1 MEIPDHSVASCRS
14 SELRC
19 LRRHA
24 GLDGEGDE
32 NFVWHSYQL
41 TEQAPAEA
49 RLISAN
55 VLGSVDA
62 MIAEIDRKLTGQID
76 QIVFDGR
83 ERVAMHRSSIA
94 RLRRHLQVI
103 ELAPKN
109 MRREQ
114 AVFIFLTSRNV
125 RKKLWKSRFVWSEI
139 LRG

>member
-1 MEIPDHSVASCRS
+1 M
-14 SELRC
+14 
-19 LRRHA
+19 
-24 GLDGEGDE
+24 
-32 NFVWHSYQL
+32 WHSYQL
-41 TEQAPAEA
+41 TEQVPAEA

-62 MIAEIDRKLTGQID
+62 MIAEIDRKLTGQIS

-114 AVFIFLTSRNV
+114 AVVIF
-125 RKKLWKSRFVWSEI
+125 
-139 LRG
+139 